1 MRPVATYIK
10 AEFEAHENIHMTPDI
25 DGNPALRLIGDV
37 RFAFVFQPK
46 EDQPTKVAFCR
57 RCREIM
63 KMSGGE
69 QAHGRLETLSG
80 PLSGIAAPG
89 HDRGGKAFPNDN
101 SSKL

>member
-37 RFAFVFQPK
+37 RFAFVFRPK
-46 EDQPTKVAFCR
+46 EDQPTNVAFCR

-63 KMSGGE
+63 KNEDERWKTNS
-69 QAHGRLETLSG
+69 RLTGMLY
-80 PLSGIAAPG
+80 
-89 HDRGGKAFPNDN
+89 F
-101 SSKL
+101 